1 MKVIKSISLSFL
13 SLLTVG
19 IHTSCNPTGVKEK
32 ESSKA
37 SIDVVN
43 VDPEILEIDQT
54 KNVEDTLTLD
64 NGIRIKWFEHGDGE
78 SLKYAELYAIDY
90 RVMID
95 DGDIV
100 DGNHLLKKESIPFM
114 IGFEIQTKGWDIA
127 LKNLKVGDFAE
138 IFIPSELARGEKG
151 IKDLIPPNANNIL
164 RIRVLNKI
172 EPDRSI
178 DGNKVWIFESNASN
192 TLGFDDSQEL
202 IFHTITSSQSNP
214 RYVNSFMDG
223 RPFSMHLAD
232 YGVVPGLKKALINA
246 KKSDRM
252 FVFVPSSEAYKSK
265 GYLDVVKP
273 NEDILYNMLIM
284 DVIED

>member
-1 MKVIKSISLSFL
+1 MRLIQIICVSAFAVGLLIS
-13 SLLTVG
+13 
-19 IHTSCNPTGVKEK
+19 CEPTGVKKK
-32 ESSKA
+32 ETDNLKV
-37 SIDVVN
+37 SIDDD
-43 VDPEILEIDQT
+43 VDKVPEIDQA
-54 KNVEDTLTLD
+54 KDVKDTLTLD
-64 NGIRIKWFEHGDGE
+64 NGIRIKWFEHGEGE
-78 SLKYAELYAIDY
+78 QMRYGELYAIDF

-95 DGDIV
+95 NGDIV

-114 IGFEIQTKGWDIA
+114 IGFEMQTPGWDIA

-164 RIRVLNKI
+164 RIRVLNKMQA
-172 EPDRSI
+172 DRNV
-178 DGNKVWIFESNASN
+178 DGNKVWIFERNESN

-214 RYVNSFMDG
+214 RYVNSYMDG
-223 RPFSMHLAD
+223 RAFSMRLAD

-246 KKSDRM
+246 KKADRM
-252 FVFVPSSEAYKSK
+252 LVFVPASEAYKSK

-273 NEDILYNMLIM
+273 NEDLLYNMLIM
-284 DVIED
+284 DVIQE